1 MGCFSDPETD
11 PETDPGVLSTGA
23 VLVLVLVFAL
33 VGLLA
38 EGGSDLDLDL
48 DDLEL
53 DDLLECG
60 ASEDLRAARCLSFS
74 RRRSSFSLMD
84 SSSLLVVVEVLLVVL
99 VLVVGVFLDVT

>member
-1 MGCFSDPETD
+1 M
-11 PETDPGVLSTGA
+11 
-23 VLVLVLVFAL
+23 VLVFAL

-38 EGGSDLDLDL
+38 EGGSDVDLDL
-48 DDLEL
+48 DGLEL
-53 DDLLECG
+53 EWDDLLECG

-99 VLVVGVFLDVT
+99 LVGVFLDVT